1 MDSKR
6 IALLTVAICAI
17 GIFALPGT
25 VSIFSGQ
32 HSWYDLSAG
41 QNEVPCEKCHGDI
54 ADEMISENGNGA

>member
-25 VSIFSGQ
+25 YG
-32 HSWYDLSAG
+32 
-41 QNEVPCEKCHGDI
+41 
-54 ADEMISENGNGA
+54 ISVQRAA